1 MDSYSSGYNPIKKEK
16 EYPLGI
22 VFRTNLA
29 WSSIVGVDQSLGEE
43 RPSVTGV
50 PEVISLQ
57 HFTFSK
63 EAFLKRL

>member
-1 MDSYSSGYNPIKKEK
+1 MDICSSGYNPIGKEK

-22 VFRTNLA
+22 IVRTNLA

-50 PEVISLQ
+50 PEVVSLQ

-63 EAFLKRL
+63 ETLLERL